1 MLIQLEKSSAL
12 IGVVSD
18 THGLFRPQ
26 LQTLL
31 KGVDY
36 IVHAGDVGG
45 AWVLQKLQ
53 QIAPVLAVRGNTDTP
68 SMIPEGLPGTAI
80 LQTQKSALFLLHNIG
95 DLDIDPEAAGL
106 NVVIYGHT
114 HVPLIEYKKGILYFN
129 PGSAGPRRFRLPIS
143 VGLLRINGTDL
154 DPEIFEI
161 RDT

>member
-1 MLIQLEKSSAL
+1 MLIQLEKKTAL

-53 QIAPVLAVRGNTDTP
+53 QTAPVLAVRGNTDTP

-80 LQTQKSALFLLHNIG
+80 LQTQKSAIYLLHNIE
-95 DLDIDPEAAGL
+95 DLDLDPEAAGL

-114 HVPLIEYKKGILYFN
+114 HVPLIEYKEGVLLFN

-154 DPEIFEI
+154 DPEIIEI